1 MKGHKFLGKGLVC
14 KGKLGTI
21 HILTICDEDNN
32 IPDFRANRVDG
43 GDILEDT
50 WHKLRDGEFMVADA
64 EEADEQKN

>member
-1 MKGHKFLGKGLVC
+1 MKRHKIFGKGLIC

-32 IPDFRANRVDG
+32 ILDRRANRVDG

-50 WHKLRDGEFMVADA
+50 WHKLRDGEFVVADA